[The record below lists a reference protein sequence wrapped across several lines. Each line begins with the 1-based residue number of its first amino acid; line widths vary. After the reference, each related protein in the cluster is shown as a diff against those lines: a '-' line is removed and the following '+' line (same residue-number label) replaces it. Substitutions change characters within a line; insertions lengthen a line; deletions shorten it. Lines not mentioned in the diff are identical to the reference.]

1 MVNDNYEGTEIDK
14 ETIRDGGGVEK
25 SKTNIRAKLKEKNIR
40 AERIK
45 SHERAMNH

>member
-25 SKTNIRAKLKEKNIR
+25 SKTNIRASKT
-40 AERIK
+40 ERK
-45 SHERAMNH
+45 KYSS